1 MKQLW
6 SKLIGTFDN
15 SKDGFSARKM
25 SAFAGVISAIV
36 VTFYKIP
43 TIYQLEAL
51 YAWLVFA
58 LACLGIVTAEQ
69 VIKFKNGN
77 SEVKEGQ

>member
-1 MKQLW
+1 MKNLW
-6 SKLIGTFDN
+6 NSFLGSLDN
-15 SKDGFSARKM
+15 NKDSGFSARKM

-43 TIYQLEAL
+43 TEYQLEAL

-77 SEVKEGQ
+77 SEVKQ

>member
-1 MKQLW
+1 MKQIW
-6 SKLIGTFDN
+6 SKLVGTFDN

-25 SAFAGVISAIV
+25 SAFAGVMSAIV

-43 TIYQLEAL
+43 TEYQLEAL

-77 SEVKEGQ
+77 SEVKQ

>member
-6 SKLIGTFDN
+6 SKLVGTFDN

-36 VTFYKIP
+36 VTFYKLP
-43 TIYQLEAL
+43 TEYQLEAL

-77 SEVKEGQ
+77 SEGK

>member
-1 MKQLW
+1 MKQIW
-6 SKLIGTFDN
+6 SKLVGTFDN

-43 TIYQLEAL
+43 TEYQLEAL

-77 SEVKEGQ
+77 SEDKQ